1 MPAEFEHLPGR
12 TTRIVE
18 SKIKPEFSLTRKLA
32 VLSHFLPPS
41 PSGQAMVLY
50 RLLKGL
56 NPDDYC
62 VLSHPGLDGSHNDLA
77 AFTKGTSDQG
87 PKLPAPYYF
96 QPPGFRVGVFGR
108 LGLPTIGRV
117 INTLLQFFHRAK
129 FVKRVLEQEKCNA
142 LLACSGDLVNIPVS
156 YLTARR
162 LGIPFYAYIFDDY
175 MYQWD
180 HFLLRRFAQLV
191 ELIIMKRTAGIIV
204 PNEFLA
210 EEYRR
215 RYQVDCTVI
224 HNPHRDT
231 DASETFH
238 DWPCQ
243 KNEIRIVYTGAI
255 YSAHYDS
262 FRNLQSALRQLD
274 RPEVRLHVYTAQPRE
289 DLEREE
295 IRGAIEYHSHLAP
308 SEICEVQRQA
318 DILFLPLAFDSRI
331 PETIRTSAPGK
342 MGEYLASGRPIL
354 VHAPPD
360 SFVSWYFREQKCGV
374 VVDSNDPL
382 ILKRAIECIL
392 DDSDLRQR
400 VSKNAG
406 ACAHDFSRRVAQT
419 QVLKFLNNR
428 A

>member
-1 MPAEFEHLPGR
+1 
-12 TTRIVE
+12 
-18 SKIKPEFSLTRKLA
+18 
-32 VLSHFLPPS
+32 
-41 PSGQAMVLY
+41 MVLY
-50 RLLKGL
+50 RLLKDL

-62 VLSHPGLDGSHNDLA
+62 LLSHPWLDGSYNDLA
-77 AFTKGTSDQG
+77 AFTNDAPDLG
-87 PKLPAPYYF
+87 PRLPAPYHF
-96 QPPGFRVGVFGR
+96 QPPRFRVCVFGR

-117 INTLLQFFHRAK
+117 INALLQFYHRPK
-129 FVKRVLEQEKCNA
+129 FVKRVIEQEKCKA
-142 LLACSGDLVNIPVS
+142 LLACSGDIASIPVS
-156 YLTARR
+156 YFVARR
-162 LGIPFYAYIFDDY
+162 LGIPFYAYMFDDY

-180 HFLLRRFAQLV
+180 HFLPRRFAQLV
-191 ELIIMKRTAGIIV
+191 ERIIMKRTAGVIV

-215 RYQVDCTVI
+215 RYQAECTVI
-224 HNPHRDT
+224 HNPHGDS

-238 DWPCQ
+238 DWPSH

-262 FRNLQSALRQLD
+262 FRNLLSALRQLD

-295 IRGAIEYHSHLAP
+295 IRGAIECHSHLAP

-374 VVDSNDPL
+374 VVDSSDPL
-382 ILKRAIECIL
+382 ILKQAIERIL
-392 DDSDLRQR
+392 DDSDLRQTVSRNAR
-400 VSKNAG
+400 V
-406 ACAHDFSRRVAQT
+406 CAHDFSLKVAQT
-419 QVLKFLNNR
+419 RFLKLLNDR